1 MRMFPFVFLYL
12 VKFGE
17 NFWEFVFLFGQNLV
31 NFGEILDFFRLVKI
45 VAKQCEKME
54 RTQRA
59 QRTLIKEKVFK
70 SKQRSLFKH
79 LN

>member
-1 MRMFPFVFLYL
+1 MRI
-12 VKFGE
+12 FG
-17 NFWEFVFLFGQNLV
+17 NLFFLFGQNLV

-45 VAKQCEKME
+45 VAKQSEKME

-59 QRTLIKEKVFK
+59 QRTLIKEKVLK